1 MLKFRI
7 LKFHFH
13 IPSREEKKKKKTIN
27 QLVKLVQRVVFFSVP
42 GRTASEMRPAGLIS
56 TVFGTVVLS
65 VPFPP
70 VPKLQDKV
78 CFFFAG
84 PGIGKNCLIS
94 SFGSDEALA
103 LAGLELTIPLLR
115 LSISYSHSCYLYP
128 VGEIKYCGLELRR
141 SWPPGSRRK

>member
-1 MLKFRI
+1 M
-7 LKFHFH
+7 
-13 IPSREEKKKKKTIN
+13 S
-27 QLVKLVQRVVFFSVP
+27 
-42 GRTASEMRPAGLIS
+42 PAGLIS

-65 VPFPP
+65 FPFPT
-70 VPKLQDKV
+70 VSKLQDKV

-115 LSISYSHSCYLYP
+115 LSISYSHSCYLSLL
-128 VGEIKYCGLELRR
+128 VKSNIAD
-141 SWPPGSRRK
+141 